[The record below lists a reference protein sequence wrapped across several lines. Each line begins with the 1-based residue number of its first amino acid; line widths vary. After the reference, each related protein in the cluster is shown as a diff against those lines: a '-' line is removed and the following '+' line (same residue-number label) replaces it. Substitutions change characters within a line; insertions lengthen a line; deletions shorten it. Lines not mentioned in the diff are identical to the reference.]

1 MLDMISLFVVCVFAA
16 LIVFAIG
23 YQRGIEEGLRRAAE
37 SLRRERW
44 GK

>member
-1 MLDMISLFVVCVFAA
+1 VLDLISLFVVAVCIGFV
-16 LIVFAIG
+16 VFAIG

-37 SLRRERW
+37 SLRRGLW